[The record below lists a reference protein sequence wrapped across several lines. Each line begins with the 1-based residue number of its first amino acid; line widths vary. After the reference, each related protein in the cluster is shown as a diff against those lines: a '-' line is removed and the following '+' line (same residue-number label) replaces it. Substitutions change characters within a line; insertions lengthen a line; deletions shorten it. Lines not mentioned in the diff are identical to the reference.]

1 MTASSCKVA
10 AAQFAPV
17 FLNRTESVEKAC
29 DIIGQAGKAGA
40 RLVVFPESFLPGYPD
55 WTWVTPNYSGP
66 QLDALYSRLV
76 DNAMTVGDA
85 STKRLCD
92 AAKKARIHV
101 VMGMTERNGEASNS
115 SVYNSILFID
125 DTGQMIGTHRKL
137 VPTGA
142 ERFVWA
148 QGDGSTLDVHRTS
161 IGRIG
166 GLVCWEN
173 FMPMARQALYNQ
185 GMEILASPTWDK
197 SENWI
202 TSIKHIAREGGVF
215 VISCCTALRM
225 ADVPDDVGF
234 KEHYPGEREWINAG
248 NSCIVNPKG
257 QIVAGPLS
265 EEEGLVIAEIDL
277 AQNTAARR
285 VFDAAGHYARPD
297 VFDFF
302 VRRR

>member
-1 MTASSCKVA
+1 VTGQTFKVA

-17 FLNRTESVEKAC
+17 FLDRDESVTRAC
-29 DIIGQAGKAGA
+29 DIIAQAGDSGV

-55 WTWVTPNYSGP
+55 WTWVTPNYSGT

-76 DNAMTVGDA
+76 DNAITVGDE
-85 STKRLCD
+85 STQRLCD
-92 AAKKARIHV
+92 AAKKAKVYV
-101 VMGMTERNGEASNS
+101 VMGVTERNDEASNS
-115 SVYNSILFID
+115 SVYNSLLYID
-125 DTGQMIGTHRKL
+125 DAGAVIGKHRKL

-148 QGDGSTLDVHRTS
+148 QGDGSTLDVHRTP

-173 FMPMARQALYNQ
+173 LMPMARQSLYNQ
-185 GMEILASPTWDK
+185 GMEILAAPTWDK

-202 TSIKHIAREGGVF
+202 TSMKHIAREGGVF
-215 VISCCTALRM
+215 VISCCTAMRM
-225 ADVPDDVGF
+225 DVVPDELGF

-248 NSCIVNPKG
+248 NSCIINPKG
-257 QIVAGPLS
+257 QVIAGPLS
-265 EEEGLVIAEIDL
+265 EEEGLVTAEVNL
-277 AQNTAARR
+277 AENTAARR
-285 VFDAAGHYARPD
+285 VFDVAGHYARPD